1 MSRRAWFGI
10 GAAVLVVGL
19 AGGAYALLLAS
30 ANEAVE
36 RSIAQF
42 RAGLPVGASFAHG
55 SYEVD
60 LLERAVAMQAPVLD
74 FEGAGGFG
82 ELRAARARIS
92 GLEPEGE
99 ETRAARVVFEEVRLT
114 DAADPDLAL
123 TGERIVVDDLIVTG
137 QPADAVAA
145 ALATRLGSLRIE
157 GLAFATADAEL
168 SVREILAQDVVG
180 GRIGELRQR
189 DLALA
194 VTGPHGGRVTLGSF
208 ALSGL
213 ETADLLTLD
222 PVRATEMDQ
231 DAVIALA
238 GRILAG
244 LGGLAAEDLRIEAD
258 SLSGPIE
265 LAALR
270 FSEPLVYEG
279 RLVGGRSELVDLSL
293 PLEPEIRAEVERR
306 LPGLPLSER
315 LVVSAEGRQS
325 YDAEANRFALEQSI
339 RLHDLAAAQLAFHLG
354 NVDQPPHPGLSE
366 ADMQVLLLGATLA
379 GAEVALTDLGL
390 LRPALAAY
398 GAERGMTAAEAR
410 RWILGEVARGLRM
423 MRFGPRSEE
432 LLSALETFLED
443 SGELRVSLVPAEQ
456 VPLLMLGVVEEPSA
470 AIDLLNPRFATTPN

>member
-19 AGGAYALLLAS
+19 AGGGYALLLTS

-42 RAGLPVGASFAHG
+42 RDGLPPGASFGHG

-82 ELRAARARIS
+82 ELRAARARIT
-92 GLEPEGE
+92 GLEPEAE
-99 ETRAARVVFEEVRLT
+99 QTRAARVVFEEVRLT

-123 TGERIVVDDLIVTG
+123 TGERIVVDDLLVTG

-145 ALATRLGSLRIE
+145 VLATQIGSLRID

-168 SVREILAQDVVG
+168 SVRETVAQDVVG
-180 GRIGELRQR
+180 GRVGELRHS

-194 VTGPHGGRVTLGSF
+194 VTGPDGGRMTLGSF

-213 ETADLLTLD
+213 DTTELLTLD
-222 PVRATEMDQ
+222 PARANEMDQ
-231 DAVIALA
+231 DAVVALA
-238 GRILAG
+238 GRILGG
-244 LGGLAAEDLRIEAD
+244 LGGFAAENLRIEAD
-258 SLSGPIE
+258 SLSGAIE

-270 FSEPLVYEG
+270 FSDPVVYD
-279 RLVGGRSELVDLSL
+279 RHLVGGRSELVDLSL

-325 YDAEANRFALEQSI
+325 YDAEADRFALDQSI
-339 RLHDLAAAQLAFHLG
+339 RLHDLAAAQLALDLG
-354 NVDQPPHPGLSE
+354 NVDPPPHAGLSE

-398 GAERGMTAAEAR
+398 GAQRGMTEAEAR

-423 MRFGPRSEE
+423 MRFGPRSDE

-443 SGELRVSLVPAEQ
+443 SGELRVSLTPAEH
-456 VPLLMLGVVEEPSA
+456 VPLLMLGVVDEPSA
-470 AIDLLNPRFATTPN
+470 AIDLLNPRFAATPN